1 MHHDFF
7 AWLAQH
13 EGREHELHES
23 HLNPAFARMLR
34 ATGFDKKYV
43 RGEGCYLWDA
53 DGNKYLDLLTGWGVF
68 ALGRNHP
75 KVKPVLQQMLGR
87 DLPNI
92 VRMSCGLL
100 GGLAA
105 EALTRHTPEGLSRV
119 FFANSG
125 TETIEA
131 AIKFARCSTGRG
143 GIVYCDHAFHGL
155 TAGALSLNGASYFRE
170 RFGDLLP
177 GAEMVPFNDLAALER
192 ALSKKSAAAFV
203 VEPLQGKTCELAD
216 DGYLLEA
223 QRLCR
228 KHGTLL
234 VVDEVQSGLGRTGK
248 WFCFQHFEG
257 VEPDIICV
265 SKALSGG
272 FIPVGAVIT
281 RPRIMDCVFD
291 SMERCVVHS
300 NTFGEND
307 MAMAAALATIHVIE
321 EDRLVENAAEV
332 GGYAME
338 RLGALAATCPFVSD
352 VRGRGLMFGLAFARP
367 GKSLKLKLAW
377 DALARMNANL
387 FGQMVVIPLM
397 QKHRI
402 LSQTAGFNTP
412 VVKFLPPL
420 IATREDVDWLLAA
433 LEDVLA
439 DTQRVPGAAWETVAG
454 LMRRTVGV

>member
-1 MHHDFF
+1 MHTDFF
-7 AWLAQH
+7 GWLEQH
-13 EGREHELHES
+13 QGREQDLHER

-43 RGEGCYLWDA
+43 RGEGCYLWDES
-53 DGNKYLDLLTGWGVF
+53 GNRYLDLLTGWGVF

-75 KVKPVLQQMLGR
+75 KVKPVLQQMLSR

-105 EALTRHTPEGLSRV
+105 EALTRHTPDGLSRV

-125 TETIEA
+125 TETVEG
-131 AIKFARCSTGRG
+131 AIKFARCFTRRE

-155 TAGALSLNGASYFRE
+155 TAGALSINGAPYFRE
-170 RFGDLLP
+170 RFGGLLQ
-177 GAEMVPFNDLAALER
+177 GTTAVPFNNLEALER
-192 ALSKKSAAAFV
+192 ALSAKSAAAFII
-203 VEPLQGKTCELAD
+203 EPLQGKTCELVA

-228 KHGTLL
+228 KYGTLL
-234 VVDEVQSGLGRTGK
+234 VVDEVQTGLGRTGK

-307 MAMAAALATIHVIE
+307 LAMAAALATIKVIE
-321 EDRLVENAAEV
+321 DDKLVENAAAV
-332 GGYAME
+332 GEYTLD
-338 RLGALAATCPFVSD
+338 RLRTLAAGCPFVSE

-367 GKSLKLKLAW
+367 EKSLKLKLAW
-377 DALARMNANL
+377 DALYKMNANL
-387 FGQMVVIPLM
+387 FGQLIVLPLM

-420 IATREDVDWLLAA
+420 IATREDMDWLLTA

-439 DTQRVPGAAWETVAG
+439 DTQRVPGAAWETVSG